1 MHMYEHTLKAFD
13 TDIAGIRQAVVEMG
27 SLAKRQFE
35 RALQAVRG
43 TDPGLA
49 AQVLADER
57 VLNALHVRIDELC
70 NRIIALRQPIAV
82 DLREVIG
89 TIHTVNDLE
98 RIGDEAKKIA
108 LKSVAIDPEHFVDLM
123 PRIDDMAAQ
132 AGAMLDRAIDAF
144 VRHDTTVAV
153 ALGACDDKVDELRDR
168 LIEALVARMGTDRAR
183 VAQALDLVLIV
194 QSIERVADHSEN
206 VAEYV
211 VNVVEGVDMRHGNL
225 PG

>member
-1 MHMYEHTLKAFD
+1 
-13 TDIAGIRQAVVEMG
+13 
-27 SLAKRQFE
+27 
-35 RALQAVRG
+35 
-43 TDPGLA
+43 
-49 AQVLADER
+49 
-57 VLNALHVRIDELC
+57 
-70 NRIIALRQPIAV
+70 
-82 DLREVIG
+82 
-89 TIHTVNDLE
+89 
-98 RIGDEAKKIA
+98 
-108 LKSVAIDPEHFVDLM
+108 VAIDPEHFVDLM